1 MTEALRR
8 SLTWLSSPT
17 PLALPIRALTLAL
30 AWGLGLGG
38 MAMLWEG
45 VPGGAGGSVV
55 WFGFGII
62 AAVLGGALGLS
73 LFLPIARDETSRG
86 SDRAWG
92 AAGLVTTVVCALGAV
107 AVLGFDQ
114 LARFWVGLGL

>member
-1 MTEALRR
+1 MTEATRR
-8 SLTWLSSPT
+8 SLMWLSSPA
-17 PLALPIRALTLAL
+17 LVALPVRALTLLL

-45 VPGGAGGSVV
+45 VPGGEGGSVV
-55 WFGFGII
+55 WFGLGIV

-73 LFLPIARDETSRG
+73 LFLPAARDETSARA
-86 SDRAWG
+86 DRAWG
-92 AAGLVTTVVCALGAV
+92 AAGLVTTVVCASGAV
-107 AVLGFDQ
+107 AVLAFDQ

>member
-1 MTEALRR
+1 MTEAIRR

-17 PLALPIRALTLAL
+17 RVSVPLRALTLAL

-45 VPGGAGGSVV
+45 VPGGEGGSVV

-62 AAVLGGALGLS
+62 AAVAAGALGLT
-73 LFLPIARDETSRG
+73 LFLPIARDETSAPA
-86 SDRAWG
+86 DRVWG
-92 AAGLVTTVVCALGAV
+92 AAGLVTTVVCGFGAV
-107 AVLGFDQ
+107 AVLAFDQ
-114 LARFWVGLGL
+114 LARFWIGLGL